1 MKIFYSDFHI
11 QHDPPYEGFE
21 YEGFEG
27 ANLKPALET
36 AARAEVIATALR
48 ARQWAEFL
56 PPDDF
61 GLEPVL
67 AVHNPAYLEYLRG
80 AYQAW
85 QPHSPVAAMAFIP
98 GIPGL
103 DPHTVQSGRVEERY
117 GFFLLDTS
125 VAINAFTYAAALTAA
140 NCALSGA
147 QALREGQQAAFA
159 LCRPPGHHAGRAI
172 CGGYCFLNNAAIA
185 AQWLS
190 QWGKVALLDVDYHA
204 GNGTQEIFYE
214 RPDVFTV
221 SLHADPAREYPNYA
235 GYAHETGA
243 GAGRGFHRNFPLPA
257 AVTEADYLH
266 KLGEALALIADF
278 APRHLVVSLGMDIY
292 REDLLGDFEISRSGI
307 AEIGRQIARAG
318 LPSLVVMEGGYYLP
332 DLGENV
338 AAFLEPFS
346 T

>member
-1 MKIFYSDFHI
+1 MKIFYSAFHQ

-21 YEGFEG
+21 GQS
-27 ANLKPALET
+27 LKPALET
-36 AARAEVIATALR
+36 AARAEVIAAALR
-48 ARQWAEFL
+48 ARDWAEFL

-67 AVHNPAYLEYLRG
+67 AVHSPAYLDYLRG

-98 GIPGL
+98 GIAGIDL
-103 DPHTVQSGRVEERY
+103 QTARSGELEEGY

-125 VAINAFTYAAALTAA
+125 VAINAFTYRAALQAA

-147 QALREGQQAAFA
+147 QAVWAGERAAFA
-159 LCRPPGHHAGRAI
+159 LCRPPGHHAGREI

-190 QWGKVALLDVDYHA
+190 QWGKVAVLDVDYHA

-221 SLHADPAREYPNYA
+221 SLHADPARQYPNYA

-243 GAGRGFHRNFPLPA
+243 GAGLGFHRNFPLPA
-257 AVTEADYLH
+257 GTTDADYLQ
-266 KLGEALALIADF
+266 KLDEALALIAAF
-278 APRHLVVSLGMDIY
+278 APRYLVISVGMDLY

-307 AEIGRQIARAG
+307 AAIGRQVARAG
-318 LPSLVVMEGGYYLP
+318 LPSLAVMEGGYYLP
-332 DLGENV
+332 DLGENL

-346 T
+346 VTSQ